1 MTASPTPPTSD
12 DETQAR
18 HVASRANLLPEEE
31 AVGSDNPQEQA
42 KLILEES
49 VERTEHPDPD
59 ASSQSRRSSSREA
72 TD

>member
-1 MTASPTPPTSD
+1 MTVDPMPSPD

-31 AVGSDNPQEQA
+31 AVGSEDPQEQA

-49 VERTEHPDPD
+49 QERTEHPD
-59 ASSQSRRSSSREA
+59 ASSQSRRSSSQEA

>member
-1 MTASPTPPTSD
+1 MSENPTSPTGD

-49 VERTEHPDPD
+49 QERTEHPDPD
-59 ASSQSRRSSSREA
+59 AS
-72 TD
+72 

>member
-1 MTASPTPPTSD
+1 MTADLTPPPD

-49 VERTEHPDPD
+49 EDRTEHPDPD
-59 ASSQSRRSSSREA
+59 ASSQSRRSSSQEA
-72 TD
+72 AE